1 MIGYFIKVDIN
12 TKFIKI
18 TNIEYPNQT
27 PSINGIVF
35 LMPKLKPEK
44 DATALFGPGVK
55 PKEHEI
61 PINKN
66 NSGCIKTKL
75 LKGHSQILEKDELI

>member
-1 MIGYFIKVDIN
+1 MKMKKKFYKLDKLKKKVPKILITSCIIGYFIKVDIN

-35 LMPKLKPEK
+35 FIPKLKPEK
-44 DATALFGPGVK
+44 DATALFGPGV
-55 PKEHEI
+55 
-61 PINKN
+61 
-66 NSGCIKTKL
+66 
-75 LKGHSQILEKDELI
+75 